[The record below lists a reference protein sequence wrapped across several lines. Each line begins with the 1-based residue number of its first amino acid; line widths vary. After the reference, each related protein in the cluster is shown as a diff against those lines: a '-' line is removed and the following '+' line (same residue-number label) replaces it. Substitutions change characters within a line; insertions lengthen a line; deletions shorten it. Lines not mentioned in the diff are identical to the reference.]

1 MTAWILTLPNVH
13 LVFDGVD
20 YNADDIVAAIPLQF
34 TGVRDPQ
41 FD

>member
-1 MTAWILTLPNVH
+1 

-20 YNADDIVAAIPLQF
+20 YNADDIVAAIPLHF

-41 FD
+41 CDRESDFLALY